1 MTHTL
6 MTMLTAIIA
15 SIYVCVNIVKLKDKE
30 ILKQLGISVLCILGI
45 SAFFWIPMVETY
57 FSADYAVY
65 QEDSMATTKSLY
77 ESGLDIK
84 TLLYTDTKGD
94 TTYVFEVGIPILIM
108 LCLSILAIKKG
119 IDKKYRKEYIL
130 FLILGILSTVVTIK
144 EFPWGIF
151 EDIFQIIQFKWRM
164 LLFSNFFLAIIC
176 AINMNMLIKKFNYK
190 DIIVISTIFILYLV
204 LFKPLLPEEQDIR
217 DINRCT
223 IGEVTENKTEA
234 IIGMGKG
241 EYLPVKSNDNREYI
255 RTREDTVYMIKGS
268 GEIKEVNRKG
278 QSLTCKIS
286 ALENG
291 TIVEFPYIYYPGYK
305 IIVNG
310 EKVESFE
317 SENGFLAVSLPEM
330 SSSEVVVEYV
340 GTNLMTISKI
350 ISGMTLI
357 SMIVFKIAKKYKR
370 SKFKS

>member
-1 MTHTL
+1 
-6 MTMLTAIIA
+6 
-15 SIYVCVNIVKLKDKE
+15 
-30 ILKQLGISVLCILGI
+30 
-45 SAFFWIPMVETY
+45 
-57 FSADYAVY
+57 
-65 QEDSMATTKSLY
+65 
-77 ESGLDIK
+77 
-84 TLLYTDTKGD
+84 
-94 TTYVFEVGIPILIM
+94 
-108 LCLSILAIKKG
+108 
-119 IDKKYRKEYIL
+119 
-130 FLILGILSTVVTIK
+130 
-144 EFPWGIF
+144 
-151 EDIFQIIQFKWRM
+151 M

-190 DIIVISTIFILYLV
+190 DIIVISTIFILYLA

-217 DINRCT
+217 DINRYT
-223 IGEVTENKTEA
+223 IGKVTENKTEA

>member
-1 MTHTL
+1 

-15 SIYVCVNIVKLKDKE
+15 SIFVCVNIVKLKDKE

-190 DIIVISTIFILYLV
+190 DIIVISTIFILYLA

-217 DINRCT
+217 DINRYT
-223 IGEVTENKTEA
+223 IGKVTENKTEA

-241 EYLPVKSNDNREYI
+241 EYLPLKSNDNREYI

-268 GEIKEVNRKG
+268 GEIKEVNKKG
-278 QSLTCKIS
+278 QNLTCKIS

-357 SMIVFKIAKKYKR
+357 SMIVFKIPKKYKR

>member
-190 DIIVISTIFILYLV
+190 DIIVISTIFILYLA

-217 DINRCT
+217 DINRYT
-223 IGEVTENKTEA
+223 IGKVTENKTEA

-268 GEIKEVNRKG
+268 GEIKEVNKKG
-278 QSLTCKIS
+278 QNLTCKIS